1 MHRQQLLDVVEDTW
15 RQLDAAIDGL
25 DEAALTEPGV
35 VEAWSIKDL
44 LGHITVWEQMA
55 LRRMER
61 WRRGEPLIDPD
72 WTSTDDYN
80 AGEAAQRRDWP
91 LARMREDQAVTRQ
104 QLRATLEALTDE
116 EWATVASA
124 GELRAPIGD
133 WVGGDLGGAGPGTHA
148 AEHAQHI
155 RAWRDARERRRSEQ
169 LTTLSSAR
177 RELLHALDG
186 LSEDELTAAR
196 QGEWSIRDTL
206 AHMAAWDRQ
215 MAGCIDAWL
224 DGTPPPGPSADFE

>member
-1 MHRQQLLDVVEDTW
+1 MNRQQLLAVVEDTW

-25 DEAALTEPGV
+25 DEAALTESGI

-44 LGHITVWEQMA
+44 LGHITTWEQMA
-55 LRRMER
+55 LRRVDR
-61 WRRGEPLIDPD
+61 WRRGEPLVEPD

-80 AGEAAQRRDWP
+80 ADEAARRRDWP
-91 LARMREDQAVTRQ
+91 LARIREDLAATRQ

-116 EWATVASA
+116 EWASVAGE

-155 RAWRDARERRRSEQ
+155 RAWRDARERRRAEQ
-169 LTTLSSAR
+169 LAMLISAR
-177 RELLHALDG
+177 RE
-186 LSEDELTAAR
+186 
-196 QGEWSIRDTL
+196 
-206 AHMAAWDRQ
+206 
-215 MAGCIDAWL
+215 
-224 DGTPPPGPSADFE
+224 